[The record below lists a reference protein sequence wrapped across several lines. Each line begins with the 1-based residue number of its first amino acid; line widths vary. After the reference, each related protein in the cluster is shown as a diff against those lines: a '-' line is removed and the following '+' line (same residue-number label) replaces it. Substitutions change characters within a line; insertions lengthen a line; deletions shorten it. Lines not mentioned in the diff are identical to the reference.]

1 MTPVSAVDVC
11 TPEEVKSRP
20 GACAPLAVTV
30 TASGAHAPGL
40 LFTSSGVQTSTAD
53 TGVMIYDD
61 GVRGGRLHSRG
72 GEEQARCVRPAGGG
86 RRERDL
92 RARRDGAAPRRGGDL
107 HGRGGARRGRL
118 RPRGGTAGEQKSQSQ
133 RDGQAPAQHIHEDS
147 DDKQYWSYCLTGL
160 TV

>member
-61 GVRGGRLHSRG
+61 S
-72 GEEQARCVRPAGGG
+72 
-86 RRERDL
+86 
-92 RARRDGAAPRRGGDL
+92 
-107 HGRGGARRGRL
+107 
-118 RPRGGTAGEQKSQSQ
+118 
-133 RDGQAPAQHIHEDS
+133 GQPVWFDP
-147 DDKQYWSYCLTGL
+147 LPPTGL
-160 TV
+160 GTLQRIQYKGQDALTWFTGTQAFQGGFKGCLLYTSDAADD